1 MIFPEGGCREQ
12 GTPPPSKAMRKSEN
26 QISHPE
32 GKVGN
37 RAGPAVGPR
46 LCGIALPPGETL
58 GPTIIAPLFSAD
70 LTPRCGLG
78 ERSSGRLRKN
88 DSRAPRRSTLVHRH
102 RTTTTPAQPYTSEQR
117 RRLAASLSSIAT
129 RTLCATKTTE
139 TPASTP
145 ARPPTHLRSTGGRSK
160 RFQRENDRWPRSAH
174 SDATPS
180 ASS

>member
-1 MIFPEGGCREQ
+1 MGKTSDGSPLVRKCFYHREK
-12 GTPPPSKAMRKSEN
+12 TWDRPLWADVSPPVVLRRPD
-26 QISHPE
+26 
-32 GKVGN
+32 
-37 RAGPAVGPR
+37 
-46 LCGIALPPGETL
+46 
-58 GPTIIAPLFSAD
+58 APLWS
-70 LTPRCGLG
+70 RG
-78 ERSSGRLRKN
+78 EVLRRGRLRKN
-88 DSRAPRRSTLVHRH
+88 DSREPRRSTLVHRH

-160 RFQRENDRWPRSAH
+160 RFQRENDRWPRSAR